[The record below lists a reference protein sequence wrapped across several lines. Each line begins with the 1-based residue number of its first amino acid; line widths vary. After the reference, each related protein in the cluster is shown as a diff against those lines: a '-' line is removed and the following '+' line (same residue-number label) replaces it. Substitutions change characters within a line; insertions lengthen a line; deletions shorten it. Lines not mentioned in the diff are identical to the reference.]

1 MADDLFGYRE
11 EQRTRSF
18 DNCQPRGKEIE
29 KCTVVSQLVPFF
41 IDGTDESLYKS
52 NEWQKVR
59 LRESINKSLR
69 VR

>member
-18 DNCQPRGKEIE
+18 DNCQSRGKEIE
-29 KCTVVSQLVPFF
+29 KCTVVLQLVPFF
-41 IDGTDESLYKS
+41 IDGTDESLQI
-52 NEWQKVR
+52 EWQKVR
-59 LRESINKSLR
+59 LREIINKSLR

>member
-29 KCTVVSQLVPFF
+29 KCTVVLQLVPFF
-41 IDGTDESLYKS
+41 IDGTEESLQIK
-52 NEWQKVR
+52 
-59 LRESINKSLR
+59 R
-69 VR
+69 VAKGKIARNY